1 MFQDASSFDQSIRSW
16 NTGTVT
22 GMAYM
27 FEHASS
33 FNQDLS
39 AWQISPS
46 TSTYKMSIYVCA
58 MDSSYLPPLQD
69 FKRDYKS
76 EKACTVCS
84 SCPPNGG
91 ECLNGFSRLISLMCA
106 VCPQHTTEIG
116 GSCQTCPF
124 NAPLANLI
132 PLIALSTL
140 VLLGTLVYLLAKK
153 FPNRVPTFKFIL
165 KKVIQTKQVGAE
177 IAALRDAEPRV
188 LLHSSAAS
196 NVVKEIF
203 SYSLRSWQLGAAFQV
218 LQWLWL

>member
-1 MFQDASSFDQSIRSW
+1 
-16 NTGTVT
+16 
-22 GMAYM
+22 
-27 FEHASS
+27 
-33 FNQDLS
+33 
-39 AWQISPS
+39 
-46 TSTYKMSIYVCA
+46 
-58 MDSSYLPPLQD
+58 
-69 FKRDYKS
+69 
-76 EKACTVCS
+76 
-84 SCPPNGG
+84 
-91 ECLNGFSRLISLMCA
+91 MCA
-106 VCPQHTTEIG
+106 VRPQHTTEIG
-116 GSCQTCPF
+116 GSYQTCPP
-124 NAPLANLI
+124 NALLANLI